1 VRQLI
6 PTVFLVAITVLSA
19 LNSFV
24 LVRRGLRLSRENTR
38 LRARLLAHGGG
49 AGDGD
54 ATPAE
59 LAARMMMT
67 LTDAAGPVMEAV
79 NCARRQREA
88 EGWSPTAA
96 EQMSMIL
103 YMGGMAR
110 IVGPAMAAVYGDD
123 PGDDD
128 YSGPGEGEGDRSDA
142 S

>member
-1 VRQLI
+1 VPQLI
-6 PTVFLVAITVLSA
+6 PTIFLMAIIMLAT

-24 LVRRGLRLSRENTR
+24 LARRGIRLGRENAA
-38 LRARLLAHGGG
+38 LRIRLLAHGGG

-79 NCARRQREA
+79 NCARRQREE

-110 IVGPAMAAVYGDD
+110 VIGPAMAAVYGDPD
-123 PGDDD
+123 SDG
-128 YSGPGEGEGDRSDA
+128 GPSDA
-142 S
+142 G